1 MRVIGTV
8 GLPGSGK
15 GEFANVARELGLP
28 VVTMGDVVRAE
39 TRARGLDPADHHGEV
54 AGAMREEDGPLA
66 IAERSLPMIRERLED
81 HDTVVVDGL
90 RSGDEAERFTEAFG
104 DDFLL
109 VAITAPD
116 DLRAE
121 RLDLRARDN
130 TEAESIAD
138 RDERELGFGMGEAI
152 DRADLSVPNDD
163 SLEAFQAKARAVIA
177 DGVDAA
183 DRIEAVERGDARD
196 GTATDGGIVY
206 SVDVEIVVPIKD
218 TEVKARVRDTVES
231 LFPEAE
237 FEEGHGELRGE
248 AHSLSHFS
256 ELLHEQ
262 QILDTARG
270 QFFAGQEGDTF
281 SFDLKKQAAFRGV
294 VNFAVGKPGELGEI
308 HVRVRVKDPSVEAYV
323 DHVAPPTEDGRP
335 VTE

>member
-54 AGAMREEDGPLA
+54 AQAMREEDGPLA
-66 IAERSLPMIRERLED
+66 IAERSLPMIRDRLEEQ
-81 HDTVVVDGL
+81 DTVVVDGL
-90 RSGDEAERFTEAFG
+90 RSGDEARRFEEAFG
-104 DDFLL
+104 EEFLL

-116 DLRAE
+116 ELRAE

-152 DRADLSVPNDD
+152 ERADLSVPNDD
-163 SLEAFQAKARAVIA
+163 SLAAFQARARAVIA
-177 DGVDAA
+177 DGVAAA
-183 DRIEAVERGDARD
+183 DRIPEVERND
-196 GTATDGGIVY
+196 GAATDGGIVY
-206 SVDVEIVVPIKD
+206 SVDVEIVVPVMD
-218 TEVKARVRDTVES
+218 TEVEARVRDAVEG

-237 FEEGHGELRGE
+237 FEKGHGELRGE
-248 AHSLSHFS
+248 SHSLEHFS

-270 QFFAGQEGDTF
+270 QFFADQSGDSF

-294 VNFAVGKPGELGEI
+294 VNFAVGNPGELGEI
-308 HVRVRVKDPSVEAYV
+308 HVDVTVRDPSVEAYV

-335 VTE
+335 IGE